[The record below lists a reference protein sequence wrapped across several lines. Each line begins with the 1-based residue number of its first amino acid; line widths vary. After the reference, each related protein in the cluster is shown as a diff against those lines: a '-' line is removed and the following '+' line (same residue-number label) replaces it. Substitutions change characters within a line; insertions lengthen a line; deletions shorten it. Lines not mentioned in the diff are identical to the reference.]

1 MNTDSINDS
10 GNSNVIMLEKNYRRV
25 YTGPFNDGR
34 GNPNV
39 RFYGFILEQFFY
51 FLAFYLLIKYKVKY
65 AILFTIFLIFGSLLN
80 GIRFYYVNLLN
91 QGKSD
96 AKFLDYVFYQNALNL
111 LLGVLVVI
119 YILIIKK

>member
-1 MNTDSINDS
+1 MNTDSINDI
-10 GNSNVIMLEKNYRRV
+10 GHSNVIMLEKNYRRV

-51 FLAFYLLIKYKVKY
+51 FLAFYLLIKYKVKH
-65 AILFTIFLIFGSLLN
+65 AVLFTIFLIFGSLLN
-80 GIRFYYVNLLN
+80 GIRFYYVNPLN

-119 YILIIKK
+119 YLLIIKK